1 MKTTDAIAIM
11 QDIINKVVADYKLT
25 KASKDAN
32 GTYIPLPIESVT
44 QAQEISALNFGVRE
58 AALQTTPLTLI
69 ENVGSTASIFKM
81 ISQTQYIRV
90 PSAVTADG
98 VLDIDEALSY
108 AVIFTALGYLD
119 NSLAGYTS
127 NANSIYANYN
137 DATRD
142 YFIKQGKTTTIKD
155 DIYFRYS
162 SDGTNWHDTYISGDI
177 YISFMQTGGVWSKA
191 IRFVGKDGAAGSG
204 GTAGATT
211 FLALTDTPSAYTA
224 NKRLAIDST
233 GKKVVFADEYTPTYS
248 TDGIAP
254 SADTIIDFTLIPPH
268 QIYYVYAGAALSIDI
283 TQVSNTYQ
291 MTAGRIYTLQ
301 IFPNSYAV
309 TLKFKAKGNT
319 IIDKTKSATVIRMF
333 FDTVDIYILDNVA
346 YA

>member
-1 MKTTDAIAIM
+1 MKTTNAISIM
-11 QDIINKVVADYKLT
+11 QDEINKVVADYKLT
-25 KASKDAN
+25 KASKDSN
-32 GTYIPLPIESVT
+32 GNYIPLPIESAT
-44 QAQEISALNFGVRE
+44 QAQEISALNYGVRE
-58 AALQTTPLTLI
+58 AALQTTPLSLI

-81 ISQTQYIRV
+81 ISQTQYVRV
-90 PSAVTADG
+90 PSDVTADG

-142 YFIKQGKTTTIKD
+142 YFINKSHTTTIKD

-162 SDGTNWHDTYISGDI
+162 SDGTKWHDTYISGDI

-191 IRFVGKDGAAGSG
+191 IRFVGKDGAKGTS

-211 FLALTDTPSAYTA
+211 FLALTDTPSTYVA
-224 NKRLAIDST
+224 NKRLAVDST
-233 GKKVVFADEYTPTYS
+233 GKKVVLVDEYKPTYT

-254 SADTIIDFTLIPPH
+254 N
-268 QIYYVYAGAALSIDI
+268 
-283 TQVSNTYQ
+283 SNTVLNLTYIKWKQ
-291 MTAGRIYTLQ
+291 GA
-301 IFPNSYAV
+301 
-309 TLKFKAKGNT
+309 
-319 IIDKTKSATVIRMF
+319 
-333 FDTVDIYILDNVA
+333 YIL
-346 YA
+346 